1 MNSSPENDLH
11 FMGLALNEARKAEE
25 RGEVPVGAVLVL
37 NGEVIAASGNGKEAS
52 NLATHHAEI
61 LVLEEASRRLK
72 RWRLSD
78 CELYVSLEPCA
89 MCAGALVQARLKR
102 LVFGAFDPKAGAV
115 KSLYQLLSDSRLNHQ
130 VEVLGGVMQEECG
143 QILSE
148 FFKKRRAEK

>member
-11 FMGLALNEARKAEE
+11 FMKLALNEARKAEE

-37 NGEVIAASGNGKEAS
+37 DGEVIAASGNGKEAS
-52 NLATHHAEI
+52 GLATHHAEI

-115 KSLYQLLSDSRLNHQ
+115 KSLYQLLSDPRFNHQ
-130 VEVLGGVMQEECG
+130 AEVLGGVMQEECG